1 MTDYTITTNFGAKDS
16 LPSGNAGKV
25 IIGEEFTT
33 EFTNIQTAVN
43 TKADTA
49 GDTFTGAV
57 NFSADVAVNTN
68 TLFVDV
74 SEANVGI
81 GTSSPTEKLQVNG
94 NIKIGDSHIIGND
107 AFDNLTLISS
117 SPEGIVY
124 GSNTDHIIKTGATGL
139 SATGTERMRI
149 TSSGN
154 VGIGEANP
162 TQKLQV
168 DGNIRLGDTAVG
180 VDDDEDYNITSGG
193 QLNIH
198 ANDSGENQ
206 NYVAL
211 NLKCGNANGSEAAS
225 SRIACFVNDDE
236 KMRIDSSGNVGIGT
250 ATPSFKTDINVNS
263 TSANDTQIAL
273 RVKSTTTADM
283 TNDFGVSQLFS
294 VEDSSGTNFNIAQ
307 LRAVRDG
314 ADDSGAFAFAPY
326 STGTATERMRI
337 SSSGNLLVGTTD
349 RNTIVSNGA
358 SGVAIG
364 GDGFI
369 GASRTAEVLVLN
381 REDSDGNIAEFR
393 KDGTTVGSI
402 GTAFVSGSRYFYIG
416 STANNV
422 NTGIGFYDQGIYA
435 SNSTGSFSSG
445 NKNLGS
451 STVRWLTAY
460 LTNSPNVSSDQRL
473 KQNIEDAD
481 DAGST
486 IDAIQVRK
494 FDWIEDGRHQKYGM
508 IAQELAEVYPEA
520 VNVPEN
526 EEDTLGI
533 ATGDLIPMLIKEV
546 QSLRSRVAELENV

>member
-25 IIGEEFTT
+25 IKGEEFTT

-81 GTSSPTEKLQVNG
+81 GTTNPAGKLHVEINDNTAYSSANMLGGTIAQYIFNTSDTDGTHAVLGFGVDG
-94 NIKIGDSHIIGND
+94 TSTD
-107 AFDNLTLISS
+107 AQAAI
-117 SPEGIVY
+117 
-124 GSNTDHIIKTGATGL
+124 GATYTDAGDGAL
-139 SATGTERMRI
+139 VMGTRAGGNVTER
-149 TSSGN
+149 
-154 VGIGEANP
+154 
-162 TQKLQV
+162 
-168 DGNIRLGDTAVG
+168 
-180 VDDDEDYNITSGG
+180 
-193 QLNIH
+193 
-198 ANDSGENQ
+198 
-206 NYVAL
+206 
-211 NLKCGNANGSEAAS
+211 
-225 SRIACFVNDDE
+225 
-236 KMRIDSSGNVGIGT
+236 MRIDSSGNVGIGT
-250 ATPSFKTDINVNS
+250 ASPVFSSGYLGLQVNGGTASQLRLTNS
-263 TSANDTQIAL
+263 TTGATATDGLAVSNDVSASYLWNYEATPLILATSSAERLRIDASGNVGIGTNSPADELHLNDSKSGGDVSFRIQNSAVTSGDTATL
-273 RVKSTTTADM
+273 R
-283 TNDFGVSQLFS
+283 FS
-294 VEDSSGTNFNIAQ
+294 VTSDVNHDSAFIGSDRSNSLIF
-307 LRAVRDG
+307 G
-314 ADDSGAFAFAPY
+314 ADLQ
-326 STGTATERMRI
+326 ERMRI
-337 SSSGNLLVGTTD
+337 DASGNLLVGKTSYGVQTQ
-349 RNTIVSNGA
+349 GFGAYA
-358 SGVAIG
+358 SGAIEVNAG
-364 GDGFI
+364 NATAAYFNRTTGDG
-369 GASRTAEVLVLN
+369 ELLN
-381 REDSDGNIAEFR
+381 FR

-494 FDWIEDGRHQKYGM
+494 FDWIADGRHQKYGM
-508 IAQELAEVYPEA
+508 IAQEVAEVYPEA